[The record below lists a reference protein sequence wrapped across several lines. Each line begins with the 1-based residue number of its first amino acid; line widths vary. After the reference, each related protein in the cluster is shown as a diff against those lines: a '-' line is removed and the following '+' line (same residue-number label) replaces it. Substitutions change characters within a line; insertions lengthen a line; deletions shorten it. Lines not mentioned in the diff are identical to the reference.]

1 MLIGSST
8 EFTREIIGTGISGIQ
23 LMRHNYL
30 IAIYVSLFAT
40 IAASGQTPALP
51 STTSGINSN
60 PATNLPMQRLGP
72 EDLISLAVYD
82 SPEFSLSVR
91 IASNGTIRM
100 PMLKETIKVQGL
112 FPNEAETAVADALRR
127 ENLLVDPFVTVTVA
141 EYHSRPINVIGAV
154 RAPTIFQ
161 AVGSVTLLDALARAG
176 GVTDSA
182 GPTII
187 VTRPNGS
194 SDVQSVQRIPT
205 KALIEGSEPELNI
218 PLTGGES
225 IRVPDVAKIIVEG
238 SVNHPGVFPVL
249 DPIST
254 NTVTSAIAQAAGL
267 AQYAD
272 HTAFIYRTDEQ
283 GVKHE
288 IKVKL
293 WDILQRKKPDVLL
306 QAKDTLYIP
315 DSPKRRITQNT
326 INSLTGVGT
335 SAATTAIITA
345 RP

>member
-1 MLIGSST
+1 MPQEMSIPLC
-8 EFTREIIGTGISGIQ
+8 EIIGVYVSGVSP
-23 LMRHNYL
+23 MRQPHL
-30 IAIYVSLFAT
+30 IAICACLVVVAGLSAQ
-40 IAASGQTPALP
+40 SPAP
-51 STTSGINSN
+51 PPGMSVINAN

-100 PMLKETIKVQGL
+100 PMLKTPIQVQGL

-154 RAPTIFQ
+154 RSPTIFQ
-161 AVGSVTLLDALARAG
+161 AVGTVTLLDALARAG
-176 GVTDSA
+176 GLSDGA

-187 VTRPNGS
+187 VTRANGS
-194 SDVQSVQRIPT
+194 SDVQSVQRIPA
-205 KALIEGSEPELNI
+205 KALLEGSETELNLR
-218 PLTGGES
+218 LTGGEE
-225 IRVPDVAKIIVEG
+225 IRVPDVAKIIVQG

-249 DPIST
+249 DPIAN

-267 AQYAD
+267 AQFAE
-272 HTAFIYRTDEQ
+272 HTAYIFRTDEQ

-288 IKVKL
+288 IKVPL
-293 WDILQRKKPDVLL
+293 WDILQRRKPDMLL

-315 DSPKRRITQNT
+315 DSPKRRVTQTT
-326 INSLTGVGT
+326 INSLTGIGS
-335 SAATTAIITA
+335 SAATTAIITG
-345 RP
+345 R